1 MKKKR
6 AFVQGEEVRGFIKRA
21 SEQIGGAG
29 AAARRLAVPAA
40 VTVLSF
46 VLSATRGPMGTYPFG
61 AAAVCA
67 ASGSVNTVCAFAG
80 AMLGT
85 LAMSRGALWQILIL
99 FLILGVRIIIGASEG
114 ALRRGKAF
122 RRLFREAGYLRVTVA
137 AAAAAGLGLVG
148 IFTTDG
154 LYYGIASAVCGV
166 FVCAAFTAA
175 FMYLSSR
182 ESAPSKRLIGV
193 CALFGIL
200 TAALSGIG
208 IGFDPG
214 TVFAFSATV
223 YFTVAGGAAYGV
235 AVGVACGIALG
246 ETAAAPVLAIAALTL
261 SLLSDKLRG
270 GAVTVSALC
279 SSAFGILFSGL
290 SFLTD
295 TFPEICLAAAVLTPL
310 RHLNILPRTLPAFLD
325 ISEAGQGD
333 GAILSR
339 LRSSDKRY
347 EAIGASLDSLSKMLI
362 SVCDKLK
369 CPSREESY
377 RICTAA
383 RARFCCGCKNE
394 EQCSGLCEREV
405 TAFFDRMSARLAV
418 RGSVS
423 AKLVPEEL
431 ARRCYK
437 MDSIIDAVNTSARRA
452 AGMSESCKSAEL
464 FASDYGAVA
473 SLLREAGEGDGGWE
487 RDVEAEESLREE
499 LDREGFSFAGA
510 SVYGKRARH
519 VFMRSVDMSTVR
531 AGENDVRECIGRVLG
546 CRMSPLEFSIDS
558 GSVSASCHT
567 VPKFAMKTGRY
578 SAAGSREDT
587 SGDSVCSF
595 KNGEGYFYT
604 LVSDGMG
611 SGHDAAVIS
620 GVSSMFLEKLLS
632 AGCPMRSALEMLNCF
647 VRGSGGEQFTTVDL
661 MEADLYTGMARFIKS
676 GAAPSF
682 VIRNGQ
688 LYRLHS
694 KTVPV
699 GIMRALDA
707 EAVSFELMAGDTVIM
722 MSDGVT
728 GSYEDCPWLYELLC
742 GGLCRPDSPAQTA
755 RLIGETAAEKSGK
768 SDDIT
773 VCVMKVTETE
783 SK

>member
-6 AFVQGEEVRGFIKRA
+6 AFVQGEEVIGFIKRTA
-21 SEQIGGAG
+21 GQIGAAG
-29 AAARRLAVPAA
+29 SAASRLWVPAA

-46 VLSATRGPMGTYPFG
+46 VLGATRGPMGTYPFG
-61 AAAVCA
+61 TAALCA

-85 LAMSRGALWQILIL
+85 LAMNRGALWQILTL
-99 FLILGVRIIIGASEG
+99 FLVLGVRIIIGASEG
-114 ALRRGKAF
+114 ALHRGKSS
-122 RRLFREAGYLRVTVA
+122 RKLFREAGYLRITLA
-137 AAAAAGLGLVG
+137 AAAAVGGGIVG
-148 IFTTDG
+148 ILSTDG

-166 FVCAAFTAA
+166 AVCAAFCAA
-175 FMYLSSR
+175 FMYLGNS
-182 ESAPSKRLIGV
+182 ESTPSKRLIGV
-193 CALFGIL
+193 CALSGVIC
-200 TAALSGIG
+200 AALSGIG

-235 AVGVACGIALG
+235 AVGAACGIAMG
-246 ETAAAPVLAIAALTL
+246 EPVAAPVLALAALTL
-261 SLLSDKLRG
+261 SLLGDKLRG
-270 GAVTVSALC
+270 GAVTASAVC
-279 SSAFGILFSGL
+279 SSALGILLSGL
-290 SFLTD
+290 SFITD

-310 RHLNILPRTLPAFLD
+310 CHLNILPRTLPSFLNICD
-325 ISEAGQGD
+325 SVPGD
-333 GAILSR
+333 GAVISR
-339 LRSSDKRY
+339 LRTFDRRY
-347 EAIGASLDSLSKMLI
+347 EAIGESLDALSKMLF
-362 SVCDKLK
+362 SVCDKMK

-394 EQCSGLCEREV
+394 ELCSGICEREV
-405 TAFFDRMSARLAV
+405 TAFFDSMSARLALK
-418 RGSVS
+418 GNVS

-437 MDSIIDAVNTSARRA
+437 MDSIINAVNTSSRRA
-452 AGMSESCKSAEL
+452 SGLSESCKSTEL

-473 SLLREAGEGDGGWE
+473 SLLREAGEGDGEWQQDATAQE
-487 RDVEAEESLREE
+487 MLREA

-510 SVYGKRARH
+510 SVYGSRARH
-519 VFMRSVDMSTVR
+519 VFLRGIDMSTVR

-546 CRMSPLEFSIDS
+546 CRMSPIEFSLDGS
-558 GSVSASCHT
+558 SVSASCHT
-567 VPKFAMKTGRY
+567 VPKLSVKSGRY
-578 SAAGSREDT
+578 SAAGVRDSE

-595 KNGEGYFYT
+595 KNEEGYYYT

-620 GVSSMFLEKLLS
+620 GISSVFLEKLLS

-661 MEADLYTGMARFIKS
+661 MEADLYTGRARFIKS

-707 EAVSFELMAGDTVIM
+707 EAISFELAKGDTVIM

-742 GGLCRPDSPAQTA
+742 GGLCCIDSPARLA
-755 RLIGETAAEKSGK
+755 RLIGETAAEKSGRN
-768 SDDIT
+768 DDIT
-773 VCVMKVTETE
+773 VCVMKVTASEE
-783 SK
+783 